1 MVTPKHRQ
9 WLVLV
14 IVLAIG
20 NNIEAEN
27 HPTANQSP
35 EWLQWKNKDGGNNH
49 FYALTLRRHRSA
61 FEAELESLSYLG
73 THLVSIQS
81 EAEERFLF
89 KHFAEQ
95 NNANF
100 LWIGLNRKNLQS
112 PFQWYDGQPCKYL
125 NFTEDSNT
133 LPDEDLQKTAG
144 FGLRRTNA
152 TSGLFNWTPISII
165 SISDPSQGYLGIIET
180 PLDPEVAILKYRP
193 PGTLALGLSNPG
205 ITASRNLLSSLPTTS
220 PENSRLSKDGSTFWL
235 ELVDGS
241 RLLGTFPPDTHIP
254 IQIAGQSVLTKITM
268 ISAFRHLPDTNRH
281 EFSFADGSKS
291 TVEASAINFPFRT
304 IFGSFSM
311 PMSLIR
317 NGVKVDPDSF
327 STND

>member
-1 MVTPKHRQ
+1 MVTPKQRH

-20 NNIEAEN
+20 NSIEAEN
-27 HPTANQSP
+27 HPAANRSP
-35 EWLQWKNKDGGNNH
+35 EWVQWKNKDDGNNH

-73 THLVSIQS
+73 THLVSVQS
-81 EAEERFLF
+81 EAEERFLLQ
-89 KHFAEQ
+89 HFAEQ
-95 NNANF
+95 SHANL

-112 PFQWYDGQPCKYL
+112 PYQWYDGQICRYL

-133 LPDEDLQKTAG
+133 LPDEDFQKTAG
-144 FGLRRTNA
+144 FCLRRTGA
-152 TSGLFNWTPISII
+152 ASGLFNWTPISII
-165 SISDPSQGYLGIIET
+165 SRSDPSQGYFGIMET
-180 PLDPEVAILKYRP
+180 RLDPEVAVLKYRTSATP
-193 PGTLALGLSNPG
+193 ALGLSNPG
-205 ITASRNLLSSLPTTS
+205 LPTNRNLLSSLPATS
-220 PENSRLSKDGSTFWL
+220 PQNSKISKNGATFWL

-241 RLLGTFPPDTHIP
+241 RLRVTLPAEAHIP
-254 IQIAGQSVLTKITM
+254 IQIAGQSVLIKITM
-268 ISAFRHLPDTNRH
+268 ISAFRHLPDTNHH
-281 EFSFADGSKS
+281 EFRFVDGSKS
-291 TVEASAINFPFRT
+291 TLESSAITLPFRT

-317 NGVKVDPDSF
+317 NGVKVDPESL